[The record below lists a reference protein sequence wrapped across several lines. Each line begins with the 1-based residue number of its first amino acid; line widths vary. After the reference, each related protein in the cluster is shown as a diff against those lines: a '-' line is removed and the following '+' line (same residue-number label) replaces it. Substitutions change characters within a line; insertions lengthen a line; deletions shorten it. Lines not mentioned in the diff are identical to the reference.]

1 MGNILHGRNEP
12 SNLIFV
18 LGMHRSGTSAI
29 TRGLQVLGV
38 SLGENLLPPV
48 LLDNPKGYF
57 EDVDFAAFNA
67 ELLRA
72 VDSDWNMVSAINAEQ
87 VQQLIGLGYISRAS
101 NLLKRKMADDKANAY
116 AFKDPRAA
124 KLIQFW
130 NLVFE
135 DAGLEPSFVLPF
147 RNPLSVVKSLNK
159 RGDGSGE
166 YGYLLWLNYVI
177 ESLRGTAGRNRIL
190 VEYDNFIQSPEL
202 GIHRL
207 SNALELNINQDEL
220 YQYKNFFL
228 DETLR
233 HSQYDVNDLALD
245 PMCPPCVLEIYSS
258 LQSLVVNNI
267 SIDHPGML
275 AEINKWEAE
284 LERIQPLLNLVDRKS
299 HQIARQG
306 HALTE
311 TMSERDEGIANLA
324 KTMVKHDEEIAHLVN
339 TMAERDAEIAHLVE
353 MTVDRDYQISSL
365 SDTINEIRRSSSWI
379 LTSPIRKVGT
389 CIRRFRNRM
398 RFIKLIL
405 SECFIEKK
413 PKQVI
418 ILLAERLN
426 LATPL
431 RNTLLVVRLVIS
443 TIRFVW
449 ARVTYAEVLSLAIKS
464 LRVMRRGGLKLLIS
478 KVDSFRRLR
487 EMTYGTKSSYE
498 YNWRRIIWRQI
509 NKNRP
514 SELNRD
520 RVISPRQ
527 VPSIAESVRGVNL
540 PLITLLTPVYNTDL
554 VMLTELFDSVRSQ
567 NYPHWQWVLVDDMS
581 PNRALTQKLAQLAET
596 DERIKLIFRSK
607 NGGISAA
614 TNDALMAAQGQ
625 FVGLLDHDDI
635 LAHDALF
642 HVAEVINAW
651 PDVDFIYSDE
661 DKIDSY
667 GNHFEPYFKPD
678 WSPYHLL
685 TRMFTGHFTVYRRSL
700 VEKVGGF
707 RSEYDGTQDYDLALR
722 IAEVTSNVVHIPRIL
737 YHWRVSASSA
747 AGNQSTKSYAID
759 RQKKALENALLRR
772 GVGGEIHPTVYP
784 GNWRPYFALPVHRP
798 LISIVI
804 PTAGR
809 SAKVRG
815 AEVSLIEHCIS
826 SILKNSSYENF
837 ELVVVHNGDLSE
849 SDQNFLKSLDKVNIV
864 EYSAIIFN
872 LAEKINL
879 GVDNSSG
886 DYVVL
891 LNDDTEV
898 ITSDWIESMLR
909 IAQHDDIG
917 AVGAK
922 LFYENGTVQHA
933 GVVFMH
939 QGPTHAYIATN
950 AENPGENLVNILLRE
965 VIAVTGA
972 CLMCRK
978 DRFLK
983 VGGFDEGFP
992 LNYNDV
998 DFCLKLRQSGWQIV
1012 YEPSAQLYHYESV
1025 SKTGTYDEE
1034 LERFVA
1040 RWGYVDD
1047 PFYNENYDR
1056 TNPFFQSLPYSI
1068 CSDRNYERWLA
1079 VSAANRISR
1088 SDGSPVSEILYSFVT
1103 SAYNTAPTFLDE
1115 LADSVLGQFGAR
1127 FEWVLLDN
1135 GSTDL
1140 DTIEILKAI
1149 GNRDA
1154 RVRLIRVEDNL
1165 GIIGGMQEGIK
1176 HARGD
1181 YVLPLDSDDLLTTDA
1196 LLAFDQTIRET
1207 GFKYLY
1213 YSDEDKTNGSSA
1225 RMSPFLKPD
1234 WDPVMFLNCCYV
1246 AHLCAINRK
1255 KALEL
1260 EIYSDNRA
1268 NGCHDWDTFYRFI
1281 NVGIQPIH
1289 VRAVTY
1295 SWRMHP
1301 QSTASPTSNSK
1312 SFTHHSQ
1319 SFVLRNHLEAKGR
1332 AEHYEVVDHP
1342 LYGVSGMWRLF
1353 RKPKDPVSIKIL
1365 VVGNAAVSSNI
1376 SADSYPD
1383 VNISL
1388 VCDAELAEA
1397 LREAACAVPIV
1408 LVVSDC
1414 LVVKDPEWIWE
1425 AVGLLEYFDDAVMV
1439 GGRVV
1444 NSGGDVLWSSG
1455 YFGFRDGERCPNEGL
1470 PLANSGYY
1478 GAALMQRSCD
1488 TVSPLLW
1495 AASSDFLLKSMDDIY
1510 QAETVAEL
1518 VGQLAINAHQSNL
1531 RVISTPFITGEM
1543 LPASIREIYPK
1554 VRVSEIGKISK
1565 RYYPRNFDS
1574 DRAFILCSE
1583 PGTVEP

>member
-1 MGNILHGRNEP
+1 MEDIVRGNNEP
-12 SNLIFV
+12 SKLIFV

-48 LLDNPKGYF
+48 AHDNPKGYF
-57 EDVDFAAFNA
+57 EDADFTAFNA
-67 ELLRA
+67 ELLKV
-72 VDSDWNMVSAINAEQ
+72 VDSDWNMVSALNAEH
-87 VQQLIGLGYISRAS
+87 VQRLIELGYISRAS
-101 NLLKRKMADDKANAY
+101 DLLKSKMADAKAY

-130 NLVFE
+130 NFVF
-135 DAGLEPSFVLPF
+135 DHAGLEPSYVLSF
-147 RNPLSVVKSLNK
+147 RNPLSVVKSLKK
-159 RGDGSGE
+159 RGDGSSE
-166 YGYLLWLNYVI
+166 SGYLLWLNYVI
-177 ESLRGTAGRNRIL
+177 ESLIGSAGKNRIL
-190 VEYDNFIQSPEL
+190 LDYDNFIQSPESEL
-202 GIHRL
+202 HRL
-207 SNALELNINQDEL
+207 GNALGLKINQDEL
-220 YQYKNFFL
+220 YQYKNIFL

-233 HSQYDVNDLALD
+233 HTRYDVNDLALD
-245 PMCPPCVLEIYSS
+245 PMCPPCVLEIYSC
-258 LQSLVVNNI
+258 LQSLVVNNK
-267 SIDHPGML
+267 SVDHPDVL
-275 AEINKWEAE
+275 AKINAWTTEF
-284 LERIQPLLNLVDRKS
+284 ERIQPALNLVDSKS
-299 HQIARQG
+299 HQIARLGQT
-306 HALTE
+306 LTE
-311 TMSERDEGIANLA
+311 
-324 KTMVKHDEEIAHLVN
+324 
-339 TMAERDAEIAHLVE
+339 TMAERDAQIAHLGE
-353 MTVDRDYQISSL
+353 IAVDRNNQVASLGQALAERDAQISHLNEILITRDHQISNL
-365 SDTINEIRRSSSWI
+365 SASINEIRSSSSWI
-379 LTSPIRKVGT
+379 ITSPIRKVGA
-389 CIRRFRNRM
+389 CIKHFRNYV
-398 RFIKLIL
+398 RFTRLIL
-405 SECFIEKK
+405 STCFIEKK
-413 PKQVI
+413 PKQSL
-418 ILLAERLN
+418 ILLAERLK
-426 LATPL
+426 LAAPL
-431 RNTLLVVRLVIS
+431 RRIVQRVRFLIS
-443 TIRFVW
+443 FIRFVRT
-449 ARVTYAEVLSLAIKS
+449 RVTYTEAFSLAMKS
-464 LRVMRRGGLKLLIS
+464 LRVLRRGGVSLLLS
-478 KVDSFRRLR
+478 KVDSFRHLR
-487 EMTYGTKSSYE
+487 EMTFGTESSYE

-520 RVISPRQ
+520 YVISPRQ
-527 VPSIAESVRGVNL
+527 VPSIAESVRGGSL

-554 VMLTELFDSVRSQ
+554 VMLTELFDSVRGQ
-567 NYPHWQWVLVDDMS
+567 NYPHWQWVLVDDLS
-581 PNRALTQKLAQLAET
+581 PNLAVRKKLVQLAEG
-596 DERIKLIFRSK
+596 DDRIKLIFRSE

-614 TNDALMAAQGQ
+614 TTDALMVAQGQ

-661 DKIDSY
+661 DKIDSK

-685 TRMFTGHFTVYRRSL
+685 TRMVTGHFTVYRRSL

-737 YHWRVSASSA
+737 YHWRVSPSSA

-759 RQKKALENALLRR
+759 RQKKALEDALLRR
-772 GVGGEIHPTVYP
+772 GVGGEVHPTVFP
-784 GNWRPYFALPVHRP
+784 GNWRPYFALPAHRP
-798 LISIVI
+798 LVSIVI

-809 SAKVRG
+809 SARIRG
-815 AEVSLIEHCIS
+815 TEVSLIAHCIS
-826 SILKNSSYENF
+826 SIVKNSSYKNF
-837 ELVVVHNGDLSE
+837 ELVVIHNGDLSE
-849 SDQNFLKSLDKVNIV
+849 SDQTFLMNLDKVNLV
-864 EYSAIIFN
+864 EYSATIFN
-872 LAEKINL
+872 LSEKINL

-898 ITSDWIESMLR
+898 ITGDWIESMLR
-909 IAQHDDIG
+909 IAQHDDVG

-933 GVVFMH
+933 GVMFMH
-939 QGPTHAYIATN
+939 QGPTHAYIGTN
-950 AENPGENLVNILLRE
+950 ADNPGENLVNILLRE

-998 DFCLKLRQSGWQIV
+998 DFCLKLRQLGWQVI
-1012 YEPSAQLYHYESV
+1012 YEPSAQLYHYESI
-1025 SKTGTYDEE
+1025 SKAGTYDEE
-1034 LERFVA
+1034 LERFDA
-1040 RWGYVDD
+1040 RWGHIDD
-1047 PFYNENYDR
+1047 PFYNENFDR
-1056 TNPFFQSLPYSI
+1056 TNPFFQPLPYSI
-1068 CSDRNYERWLA
+1068 SSVRNYERWLA
-1079 VSAANRISR
+1079 IGAASRISR
-1088 SDGSPVSEILYSFVT
+1088 SDVTPVSETLYSFVT
-1103 SAYNTAPTFLDE
+1103 SAYNTAPIFLDE
-1115 LADSVLGQFGAR
+1115 LADSVLGQVGAR

-1135 GSTDL
+1135 GSTEPE
-1140 DTIEILKAI
+1140 TIEILQAI
-1149 GNRDA
+1149 GHRDA

-1176 HARGD
+1176 HAHGD

-1207 GFKYLY
+1207 GFMYLY
-1213 YSDEDKTNGSSA
+1213 YSDEDKTDGSSSRLA
-1225 RMSPFLKPD
+1225 PFLKPD

-1289 VRAVTY
+1289 VPAVTY

-1312 SFTHHSQ
+1312 PFTYHSQ
-1319 SFVLRNHLEAKGR
+1319 SFVLCNHLEAKGKSD
-1332 AEHYEVVDHP
+1332 HYEVVDHP
-1342 LYGVSGMWRLF
+1342 LYGVSGMWRLL
-1353 RKPKDPVSIKIL
+1353 RMPKNPVPVKIL
-1365 VVGNAAVSSNI
+1365 LVGNAVVSSNI
-1376 SADSYPD
+1376 STGSYPD
-1383 VNISL
+1383 VDISST
-1388 VCDAELAEA
+1388 CDVELAEA
-1397 LREAACAVPIV
+1397 LREAACAFPIV
-1408 LVVSDC
+1408 IVVSDC
-1414 LVVKDPEWIWE
+1414 LVVKDTEWIWE

-1455 YFGFRDGERCPNEGL
+1455 HFGFRGGERCPYEGL

-1478 GAALMQRSCD
+1478 GTALMQRSCD

-1495 AASSDFLLKSMDDIY
+1495 AASSDFLLKSMDGIDGTD
-1510 QAETVAEL
+1510 TVAEL
-1518 VGQLAINAHQSNL
+1518 AGQLALNAHQANL
-1531 RVISTPFITGEM
+1531 RVISTPFITGEI
-1543 LPASIREIYPK
+1543 LPASTREIYPK
-1554 VRVSEIGKISK
+1554 VRISDTSNICK
-1565 RYYPRNFDS
+1565 QYYPRDMVS
-1574 DRAFILCSE
+1574 DKPFTLRSDPI
-1583 PGTVEP
+1583 TVEPFR